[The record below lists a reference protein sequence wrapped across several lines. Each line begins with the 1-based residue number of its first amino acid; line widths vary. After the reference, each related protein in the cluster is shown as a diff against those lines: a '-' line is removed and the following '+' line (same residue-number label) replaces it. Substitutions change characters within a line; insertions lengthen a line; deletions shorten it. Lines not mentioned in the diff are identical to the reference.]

1 MSKLKKLPE
10 KNLRFILK
18 RMKDD
23 IDRFGRPN
31 DFISGSN
38 RSIIN
43 DIFDDIGLTLD
54 TDDLSFIFALYKLNP
69 NPEVG
74 NLQIQKLLGYM
85 ESTKNMATI
94 KKFEDLEIWKEARK
108 LSKEIITIA
117 KESDLKT
124 DFRLKD
130 QIKASSGSVMDNIA
144 EGFER
149 NGNLEF
155 RQFLS
160 IAKGSAGES
169 RSQLYRVLDFN
180 YINDEKF
187 NVLRI
192 DYENLSGKI
201 NNFISYLNKKDFKGT
216 KFQ

>member
-1 MSKLKKLPE
+1 
-10 KNLRFILK
+10 
-18 RMKDD
+18 
-23 IDRFGRPN
+23 
-31 DFISGSN
+31 
-38 RSIIN
+38 
-43 DIFDDIGLTLD
+43 
-54 TDDLSFIFALYKLNP
+54 
-69 NPEVG
+69 
-74 NLQIQKLLGYM
+74 
-85 ESTKNMATI
+85 MATI

-160 IAKGSAGES
+160 IAKGSAGET
-169 RSQLYRVLDFN
+169 RSQLYRVFDN
-180 YINDEKF
+180 EYINEEQL
-187 NVLRI
+187 NSLVLE
-192 DYENLSGKI
+192 YENLRGKI
-201 NNFISYLNKKDFKGT
+201 NNFIIYLNNNDYKGT
-216 KFQ
+216 KFK

>member
-1 MSKLKKLPE
+1 
-10 KNLRFILK
+10 
-18 RMKDD
+18 
-23 IDRFGRPN
+23 
-31 DFISGSN
+31 
-38 RSIIN
+38 
-43 DIFDDIGLTLD
+43 
-54 TDDLSFIFALYKLNP
+54 
-69 NPEVG
+69 
-74 NLQIQKLLGYM
+74 
-85 ESTKNMATI
+85 MATI
-94 KKFEDLEIWKEARK
+94 KRFEDLEIWQDARR
-108 LSKEIITIA
+108 LSKEVIVLS
-117 KESDLKT
+117 KETDLKT

-169 RSQLYRVLDFN
+169 RSQLYRVFDN
-180 YINDEKF
+180 DYINQEKLDSLIF
-187 NVLRI
+187 E
-192 DYENLSGKI
+192 YEKLSGKI